1 MREASKMVADMY
13 RLERAARLAM
23 GPIPEIA
30 PEILPP
36 QPAFRMTHHFA
47 VLAAA
52 TVALAVATALLVL

>member
-1 MREASKMVADMY
+1 MVADMY

-23 GPIPEIA
+23 GPIPDIA

-36 QPAFRMTHHFA
+36 QPAFRIAQHFA

-52 TVALAVATALLVL
+52 TVALAAATALLLF

>member
-1 MREASKMVADMY
+1 MVADMY

-23 GPIPEIA
+23 GPIPDIA

-36 QPAFRMTHHFA
+36 QPAFRMTQHFA

-52 TVALAVATALLVL
+52 TVALAAATALLLF